1 MNFACQEDT
10 NLEIFFTE
18 YLVFMGGTL
27 FWYWKFHSQ
36 VWHILLVNN
45 HHLLMSIIPYK
56 LFFNN
61 PVFVCSSQ
69 LQFRVIN
76 NLICLS
82 IMIHFLIINHF
93 WNSINSIKQ
102 WFHEI
107 NWSLKLLVFWWKA
120 KIGIKIN
127 WQPLHCWLSWSKGTS
142 ELLTTRRLDYFH
154 FNIR

>member
-1 MNFACQEDT
+1 MVYSKLKCSIFTAVLCVILL
-10 NLEIFFTE
+10 NLIC
-18 YLVFMGGTL
+18 G
-27 FWYWKFHSQ
+27 SQ
-36 VWHILLVNN
+36 NHLPIGPRLVNN
-45 HHLLMSIIPYK
+45 HHLLMSIISYK

-61 PVFVCSSQ
+61 LVFVCSLQ

-76 NLICLS
+76 NLICHP